1 MKKLRW
7 FQSFRKISGLRT
19 PVCLKPNK
27 KDMFA
32 QKSSFICLFLS
43 KQVDFWLKITIFTE
57 NYHYFSLL
65 EIFKPLRG
73 RNDDFSVDETSLV
86 ELISCNGSENGNF
99 YWFCHFWTKL
109 GIFEQKTRFSV
120 DKTCLIR
127 QKAFDRTNKLL
138 FLTKNRRNSFPFLR
152 WIKNFW
158 AQIMVFCRW
167 NVSWYLEWFGIN

>member
-1 MKKLRW
+1 MTILEKIDDFHKRNHRFEIEDIPFDSSKRKISMKKLRW

-27 KDMFA
+27 NDMFA

-43 KQVDFWLKITIFTE
+43 KQVDFWLKITILTE
-57 NYHYFSLL
+57 NYHYFWLL

-109 GIFEQKTRFSV
+109 GIFEQKNT
-120 DKTCLIR
+120 
-127 QKAFDRTNKLL
+127 
-138 FLTKNRRNSFPFLR
+138 
-152 WIKNFW
+152 
-158 AQIMVFCRW
+158 VFCR
-167 NVSWYLEWFGIN
+167 